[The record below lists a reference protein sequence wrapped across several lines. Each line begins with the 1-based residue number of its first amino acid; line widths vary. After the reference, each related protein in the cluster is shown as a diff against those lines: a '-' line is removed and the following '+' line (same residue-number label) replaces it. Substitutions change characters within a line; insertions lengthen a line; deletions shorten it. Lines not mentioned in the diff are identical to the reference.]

1 MDTVL
6 LPPGPDSKGAGPGTR
21 SVGYDDQAIQ
31 GGGGGG
37 FSDML
42 MGAANAY
49 FTAEGVEEMVD
60 LMDEAGDMLF
70 DDDNQD
76 DF

>member
-1 MDTVL
+1 ML
-6 LPPGPDSKGAGPGTR
+6 SKRWPKPESAAFVWCQG
-21 SVGYDDQAIQ
+21 

-60 LMDEAGDMLF
+60 LMDEAGQGLRSASNCDMQRNLI
-70 DDDNQD
+70 
-76 DF
+76 

>member
-1 MDTVL
+1 MFTILQRKPESAAFV
-6 LPPGPDSKGAGPGTR
+6 R
-21 SVGYDDQAIQ
+21 CQ
-31 GGGGGG
+31 GGGGG

-60 LMDEAGDMLF
+60 LMDEAGEGLRLASNCDMLR
-70 DDDNQD
+70 NHM
-76 DF
+76 